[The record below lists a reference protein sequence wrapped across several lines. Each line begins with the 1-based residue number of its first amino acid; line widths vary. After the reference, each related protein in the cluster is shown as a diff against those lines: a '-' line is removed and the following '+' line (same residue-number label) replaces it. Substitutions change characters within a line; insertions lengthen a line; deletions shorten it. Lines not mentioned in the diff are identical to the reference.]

1 MPPYELLVLVMLLL
15 VGWECHK
22 CSVIF
27 ILRFKIRQYFFT
39 SSCSFEGINFVS
51 SLTSRFNIFP
61 ASSSSD
67 MAGVF
72 SGDKGGTQR
81 LALIWAG
88 YFSTVKIRFQNL
100 KLFHKAMASE
110 SNGTAEP
117 VASSSKPL
125 RLRCALLEQHEKSS
139 HGEPKSTKARIYI
152 ADDKFFDVH
161 TQLQLRGFK
170 RW

>member
-1 MPPYELLVLVMLLL
+1 MLLL

-100 KLFHKAMASE
+100 KLSRRWRQKLMALPSLLLVLPNH
-110 SNGTAEP
+110 SDLDVRSWNNMKNLLMVNPNPPKP
-117 VASSSKPL
+117 VYTSRTTSFLMSI
-125 RLRCALLEQHEKSS
+125 RSCS
-139 HGEPKSTKARIYI
+139 
-152 ADDKFFDVH
+152 
-161 TQLQLRGFK
+161 
-170 RW
+170 